1 MRSRRSS
8 PKISEM
14 SDFSM
19 SCLLA
24 ADLGFFFFSCFLK
37 IKNAN
42 IININTS
49 KNFHIYLES
58 IFFWI
63 ESLGDDV
70 SYMDQTTPGDVTWV
84 K

>member
-1 MRSRRSS
+1 
-8 PKISEM
+8 M

-37 IKNAN
+37 IKKA
-42 IININTS
+42 IIMNINSS
-49 KNFHIYLES
+49 KNFHIYLDS

-70 SYMDQTTPGDVTWV
+70 SYTDQMTPSDVTGV